1 MLLTGCPNFQFQCNN
16 GKCIESSSKCDGN
29 YDCNDSG
36 NTDEEKCGKRLHD
49 IFSTTLIYLEYIIS
63 AFYFIPHHI

>member
-1 MLLTGCPNFQFQCNN
+1 MKAYIYTIYIVLLTGCPNFQFQCNN

-49 IFSTTLIYLEYIIS
+49 IFSTTLIYLE
-63 AFYFIPHHI
+63 HI